1 MVGVASNLA
10 PLTNECEGCLGVYE
24 ADRALVARMRA
35 GDQRAFD
42 DFFKDSAP
50 RLVAFIARRTALD
63 PATLED
69 IVQSAL
75 IKAVRHL
82 ASYRGEAALFTWLTE
97 ICRNELADQ
106 HRRAKRRPAHLSLDE
121 PEAAHRWEG
130 MLLAPDAQEPVSQLQ
145 AAAQRADIMKVLKD
159 LPANYALVLEAKYG
173 DGLSVEAIA
182 LQLGHTEV
190 AVQSMLARAREAFR
204 RRWRKGRRHDG

>member
-1 MVGVASNLA
+1 M
-10 PLTNECEGCLGVYE
+10 YE

-35 GDQRAFD
+35 GEQRAFD
-42 DFFKDSAP
+42 EFFKDSAP
-50 RLVAFIARRTALD
+50 RLAAFIARRTALD

-82 ASYRGEAALFTWLTE
+82 ASYRSEAALFTWLTE
-97 ICRNELADQ
+97 ICRNELADE
-106 HRRAKRRPAHLSLDE
+106 HRKAQRRPTHLSLDE
-121 PEAAHRWEG
+121 PEAAHRWED
-130 MLLAPDAQEPVSQLQ
+130 MLRAPPSQEPASQLQ
-145 AAAQRADIMKVLKD
+145 AATERAEIMKVLD
-159 LPANYALVLEAKYG
+159 SLPANYALVLEAKYG

-182 LQLGHTEV
+182 QQLELTEI

-204 RRWRKGRRHDG
+204 QRWQRSAT

>member
-1 MVGVASNLA
+1 MAGVASNLA
-10 PLTNECEGCLGVYE
+10 PLTNEFEGCHGVYE

-42 DFFKDSAP
+42 EFFKDSAP

-69 IVQSAL
+69 IVQSAM
-75 IKAVRHL
+75 IKAVRNL

-97 ICRNELADQ
+97 ICRNELADE
-106 HRRAKRRPAHLSLDE
+106 HRKAKRRPAHHSLDE
-121 PEAAHRWEG
+121 PEATHRWEQ
-130 MLLAPDAQEPVSQLQ
+130 LLRAPDAQDPALQLQ
-145 AAAQRADIMKVLKD
+145 ATTERAEIMKILD
-159 LPANYALVLEAKYG
+159 SLPANYALALEAKYG

-182 LQLGHTEV
+182 AKLGLTEI

-204 RRWRKGRRHDG
+204 QRWQKRPAT

>member
-1 MVGVASNLA
+1 
-10 PLTNECEGCLGVYE
+10 VYE

-35 GDQRAFD
+35 GDQSAFNE
-42 DFFKDSAP
+42 FFKDSAP

-97 ICRNELADQ
+97 ICRNELADA
-106 HRRAKRRPAHLSLDE
+106 HRKAKRRPAHLSLDE
-121 PEAAHRWEG
+121 PETAHRWEG
-130 MLLAPDAQEPVSQLQ
+130 KLLAPDAQEPVSQLQ
-145 AAAQRADIMKVLKD
+145 AAAERAKIMKVLND

-173 DGLSVEAIA
+173 DGLSVETIA
-182 LQLGHTEV
+182 LQLGLTEI
-190 AVQSMLARAREAFR
+190 AAQSMLARAREAFR
-204 RRWRKGRRHDG
+204 RRWRKVLR

>member
-10 PLTNECEGCLGVYE
+10 PLTNECEGCHGVYE
-24 ADRALVARMRA
+24 TDRALVARMRA

-42 DFFKDSAP
+42 EFFKDSAP

-97 ICRNELADQ
+97 ICRNELADE
-106 HRRAKRRPAHLSLDE
+106 HRKAKRRPTHLSLDE
-121 PEAAHRWEG
+121 PDAVHRWEE
-130 MLLAPDAQEPVSQLQ
+130 MLRAPQGQEPVPQLQ
-145 AAAQRADIMKVLKD
+145 AASERAEIMKVLES
-159 LPANYALVLEAKYG
+159 LPANYALALEAKYG
-173 DGLSVEAIA
+173 DGLSVETIA
-182 LQLGHTEV
+182 LQLGLTEI

-204 RRWRKGRRHDG
+204 QRWQKRSAT

>member
-1 MVGVASNLA
+1 M
-10 PLTNECEGCLGVYE
+10 YE
-24 ADRALVARMRA
+24 ADRALVAKMRA

-42 DFFKDSAP
+42 EFFKDSAP

-97 ICRNELADQ
+97 ICRNELADE
-106 HRRAKRRPAHLSLDE
+106 HRKAKRRPAHFSLDE
-121 PEAAHRWEG
+121 PEAAHRWEEI
-130 MLLAPDAQEPVSQLQ
+130 LRAPDAEEPVSQLQ
-145 AAAQRADIMKVLKD
+145 AAAERADIMKVLKD

-182 LQLGHTEV
+182 QQLGLTEI

-204 RRWRKGRRHDG
+204 RRWHGRPAP

>member
-1 MVGVASNLA
+1 MVGVASNLV
-10 PLTNECEGCLGVYE
+10 PQTSECEGCHGVYE
-24 ADRALVARMRA
+24 TDRALVARMRA

-42 DFFKDSAP
+42 EFFKDSAP

-63 PATLED
+63 SATLED

-75 IKAVRHL
+75 IKAVQHL

-97 ICRNELADQ
+97 ICRNELVDA
-106 HRRAKRRPAHLSLDE
+106 HRKAKRRPVHLSLDE

-130 MLLAPDAQEPVSQLQ
+130 MLLAPDGQEPVSQLQ
-145 AAAQRADIMKVLKD
+145 AATVRAEIMKVLKG
-159 LPANYALVLEAKYG
+159 LPAKYAVVLEAKYG
-173 DGLSVEAIA
+173 DGLPVETIA
-182 LQLGHTEV
+182 LQLGLTEI

-204 RRWRKGRRHDG
+204 HRWRKRSAT

>member
-1 MVGVASNLA
+1 M
-10 PLTNECEGCLGVYE
+10 YE

-42 DFFKDSAP
+42 EFFNHSAP

-75 IKAVRHL
+75 FKAVRHL

-97 ICRNELADQ
+97 ICRNELADE
-106 HRRAKRRPAHLSLDE
+106 HRKAKRRPAHLSLDE
-121 PEAAHRWEG
+121 PETAHHWEEK
-130 MLLAPDAQEPVSQLQ
+130 LRAPHSQEPVSQLQ
-145 AAAQRADIMKVLKD
+145 ATTDRAEIMEVLD
-159 LPANYALVLEAKYG
+159 SLPSNYGLALEAKYG

-182 LQLGHTEV
+182 QQFGLTEI
-190 AVQSMLARAREAFR
+190 AVQSMLARARDAFR
-204 RRWRKGRRHDG
+204 RRWLKRSAS

>member
-10 PLTNECEGCLGVYE
+10 PLTNECEGCHGVYE
-24 ADRALVARMRA
+24 ADRALVSRMRA

-42 DFFKDSAP
+42 EFFKESAP
-50 RLVAFIARRTALD
+50 RLIAFIARRTALD

-106 HRRAKRRPAHLSLDE
+106 HRQAKRRPAHLSVDE
-121 PEAAHRWEG
+121 SEAAHRWAA
-130 MLLAPDAQEPVSQLQ
+130 MLRAPDSEEPAAQLQ
-145 AAAQRADIMKVLKD
+145 TAAERAEILRVLD
-159 LPANYALVLEAKYG
+159 GLPLNYSLVLEAKYG
-173 DGLSVEAIA
+173 DGLSVGAIA
-182 LQLGHTEV
+182 QQLGLTEI

-204 RRWRKGRRHDG
+204 RRWQRRPAP

>member
-1 MVGVASNLA
+1 
-10 PLTNECEGCLGVYE
+10 
-24 ADRALVARMRA
+24 MRA

-42 DFFKDSAP
+42 EFFKDSAP

-97 ICRNELADQ
+97 ICRNELADE
-106 HRRAKRRPAHLSLDE
+106 HRKVKRRPAHVSLDE
-121 PEAAHRWEG
+121 PEAAHRWEEV
-130 MLLAPDAQEPVSQLQ
+130 LRAPDAQEPVSQLL
-145 AAAQRADIMKVLKD
+145 AATERAEIMKVLEG

-173 DGLSVEAIA
+173 DGLSFNPC
-182 LQLGHTEV
+182 
-190 AVQSMLARAREAFR
+190 SRAPGRRFVRAGRE
-204 RRWRKGRRHDG
+204 GRRHDGRAFPEFGSRLERG